1 LNKFFLP
8 LVMTIMLFFVVVPP
22 YQGHALS
29 ELQKIN
35 KELAK
40 LKREQDAANKRA
52 INAKYQMRK
61 ISSDKKQAE
70 KDINFLLA
78 QIEKTG
84 KQLKEIESRIDTAS
98 NELVEAGEQLEN
110 AEDRVVTRD
119 HLLRSRLRLMY
130 TNGFVSYM
138 DVLLSSTSFS
148 DFLDR
153 YDALKSI
160 VSQDKDILA
169 VNKQDRELIAD
180 KKVQIEKQLQEVK
193 ELYAKTE
200 AIKQSLLVKEK
211 HKEVLIASLD
221 AKGKE
226 LEHISEEQ
234 ERLVIEFAN
243 QVSKLQEKKKKLN
256 YYTGGK
262 LKYPLPEL
270 FPITSNFGGR
280 VDPITG
286 RKGAYHQGTDFGA
299 PGGTSILAAETGV
312 VLVAKWWNGYGNTV
326 IIDHGNGLWTLYAHI
341 RSGGIKVSEG
351 ETVKRGE
358 KIAEVGSTGR
368 STGNHLHFEVRLNEK
383 AVDPMKYL
391 R

>member
-1 LNKFFLP
+1 
-8 LVMTIMLFFVVVPP
+8 MTIMLFFVVVPP

-61 ISSDKKQAE
+61 INSDKKQAE

-98 NELVEAGEQLEN
+98 NELVEAGVQLEN

-169 VNKQDRELIAD
+169 ANKQDRDLIAD
-180 KKVQIEKQLQEVK
+180 KKVEIEKQLQEVK
-193 ELYAKTE
+193 QLYAKTE

-211 HKEVLIASLD
+211 DKEVLIASLD

-262 LKYPLPEL
+262 LHYPLPEL

-280 VDPITG
+280 IDPITG
-286 RKGAYHQGTDFGA
+286 RRGAYHKGTDFGA